1 MTVQISFATIYAFLL
16 VLARVMGFIVFV
28 PIPGLRNLPE
38 SARILLGLILTVAL
52 FPVWPNL
59 GPNEVSIGQ
68 LLRWAFMEAG
78 FGLMAGLALSFLTE
92 GFQLAAQSIG
102 LQAGYSYASTIDP
115 SSEADSSVLQ
125 VLTTLAVNLL
135 IFSIGLDHRLIRLL
149 AASFERF
156 PAGQWS
162 PSLQSMDGIM
172 HLGGGMLSTGL
183 RLAFPVVALLL
194 VIDISL
200 GLLGRVQQ
208 QLQLLSLAFPAK
220 MAAAAL
226 LLAVL
231 SPVIPRLLQS
241 SSTHTLA
248 ALERVILGGAR

>member
-1 MTVQISFATIYAFLL
+1 MTVQIPFATIYAFLL

-28 PIPGLRNLPE
+28 PIPGLRSLPE
-38 SARILLGLILTVAL
+38 SARVLLGLILSIAL
-52 FPVWPNL
+52 FPIWPAL
-59 GPNEVSIGQ
+59 SPGEASFGQ
-68 LLRWAFMEAG
+68 LLQWVFTEAA
-78 FGLMAGLALSFLTE
+78 FGLMVGLALSFLTE

-125 VLTTLAVNLL
+125 VITTLATSLL
-135 IFSIGLDHRLIRLL
+135 IFATGLDHRLIRLL

-156 PAGQWS
+156 PAGQWA
-162 PSLQSMDGIM
+162 PSLQSMDGVLR
-172 HLGGGMLSTGL
+172 LGGGMLSTGL

-194 VIDISL
+194 LIDISL
-200 GLLGRVQQ
+200 GLLSRVQQ

-231 SPVIPRLLQS
+231 SPAIPRLLQS
-241 SSTHTLA
+241 SSSHTLA
-248 ALERVILGGAR
+248 ALEQVISR